1 MPYNTL
7 YPLLIKLG
15 HKVTPKENLS
25 INPSDKFTPFYS
37 LTPRINNKKNTPL
50 DLKDIKNLYCLTK
63 NTF

>member
-25 INPSDKFTPFYS
+25 INPSDKFTPFYFS
-37 LTPRINNKKNTPL
+37 LHVQTIMKIHL
-50 DLKDIKNLYCLTK
+50 
-63 NTF
+63 